1 MENTK
6 IILCG
11 VGVGATTFS
20 KNNEMVFDLTSY
32 PNWRL
37 IGEMNLC
44 ELVSNIY
51 DKKLFKY
58 ILVPLLGDGVSQS
71 TYFIKWSE
79 NFSVVVKENDDLVNK
94 WKENGNIGLYTLS
107 TKLGKDEYL
116 STKIDGITPIK
127 L

>member
-1 MENTK
+1 MEDTM

-11 VGVGATTFS
+11 VGVGSTTFS
-20 KNNEMVFDLTSY
+20 KNNENVFDLTSY

-37 IGEMNLC
+37 IGELNLC
-44 ELVSNIY
+44 EMVSDIY

-58 ILVPLLGDGVSQS
+58 VLVPLLGDGVFQA
-71 TYFIKWSE
+71 TYFLKWSE

-127 L
+127 I